1 MKAIGYLLILLTM
14 YSCTG
19 LPQKP
24 DLGSIWGRSEEQPL
38 TQETIILTE
47 NDPSG
52 ILSEVSRTLREGK
65 SKEYSGSYNGNTFEV
80 YAGDYLFIPLKS
92 EDDFKLVSYPRNI
105 SYELGIKGN
114 NLVFRSIYQGE
125 FTLDFYSLGEVT
137 RRVKISN
144 KLKYR
149 FTEQNNYD
157 IILKN
162 YASNDIKQL
171 QNSVALHRMAY
182 PDSFRDKEISFMLME
197 LAGKDGNIG
206 IVKEEIEFLKKYK
219 TLDEQDKLTIL
230 DTLTAIGATS
240 SNLDPVL
247 LEYDSANT
255 ILNKELKRIILAKS
269 SPKKDEIEFLE
280 KDFRDEPTKEAADFI
295 GNWYLRNGDIN
306 KGTQYINGTIE
317 GIAPELLESIFTKM
331 KREQ

>member
-92 EDDFKLVSYPRNI
+92 EDNFKLVSYPRNI

-162 YASNDIKQL
+162 YAKNDIKQL

-219 TLDEQDKLTIL
+219 T
-230 DTLTAIGATS
+230 
-240 SNLDPVL
+240 
-247 LEYDSANT
+247 
-255 ILNKELKRIILAKS
+255 
-269 SPKKDEIEFLE
+269 
-280 KDFRDEPTKEAADFI
+280 
-295 GNWYLRNGDIN
+295 
-306 KGTQYINGTIE
+306 
-317 GIAPELLESIFTKM
+317 
-331 KREQ
+331 

>member
-19 LPQKP
+19 LPQKT
-24 DLGSIWGRSEEQPL
+24 DLGSIWGRNEEQPI
-38 TQETIILTE
+38 TQETIVLTE
-47 NDPSG
+47 NDSSG
-52 ILSEVSRTLREGK
+52 ILDEVSRSLKEGK
-65 SKEYSGSYNGNTFEV
+65 TKEYSESYNGSTFEV
-80 YAGDYLFIPLKS
+80 YTGDYLFIPLKS
-92 EDDFKLVSYPRNI
+92 EDDFKLVSYPRSI

-125 FTLDFYSLGEVT
+125 FTLDLYSLGGVT

-162 YASNDIKQL
+162 YAANDIKQL
-171 QNSVALHRMAY
+171 QNSVALHRMAF

-197 LAGKDGNIG
+197 LAGKDGN
-206 IVKEEIEFLKKYK
+206 VRVVREEIEFLKKYK

-240 SNLDPVL
+240 SNLDSVL

-255 ILNKELKRIILAKS
+255 ILNGELKKIILSKS
-269 SPKKDEIEFLE
+269 SANREEIEFLE
-280 KDFRDEPTKEAADFI
+280 KVFRDEPTKEAADFI

-306 KGTQYINGTIE
+306 RGTQYINGTIE
-317 GIAPELLESIFTKM
+317 GIAPELLDSFFT
-331 KREQ
+331 RSA